1 MANIGREL
9 HLGRFLGFF
18 FTFGAFGIVFGLL
31 EQADHQVTKGRS
43 GVRSAFGLERLAR
56 KKSDGGRDPKIL
68 NWLLSCSLGDKLI
81 LASVEIMMALVFVF
95 PEPL

>member
-1 MANIGREL
+1 MGDFWDF
-9 HLGRFLGFF
+9 FLDFWSIWDFF
-18 FTFGAFGIVFGLL
+18 GTFGAFLGLL

-81 LASVEIMMALVFVF
+81 LASVEVVTALFFVF
-95 PEPL
+95 PGRL

>member
-9 HLGRFLGFF
+9 HFGGFFWDFWSRFL
-18 FTFGAFGIVFGLL
+18 GLL
-31 EQADHQVTKGRS
+31 EQADHQVTKGLS
-43 GVRSAFGLERLAR
+43 GVRSTFGLERLAR

-68 NWLLSCSLGDKLI
+68 NWLLSCSLGDQLI
-81 LASVEIMMALVFVF
+81 LASVEIVMALVFVF